1 VGAAPQMSRAAIGP
15 AEAIEMMLKAART
28 VLENEQCILE
38 VAEDER
44 FGLRC
49 VKLSN

>member
-1 VGAAPQMSRAAIGP
+1 VGAAPQTSRAAIGP

-38 VAEDER
+38 VAEDEI
-44 FGLRC
+44 FGLR
-49 VKLSN
+49 